1 MGDSIE
7 LGRGEVRATLPLSRV
22 NRHLVVTGATG
33 TGKTVSIL
41 GIAGRLAASGVPVFF
56 PDVKGDAVAALAGSA
71 PSRILSRFKMPARLI
86 DPVTMSRALGL
97 TSAQASTLEVVWEIG
112 NRCDKFATLDD
123 VRAILHGLDR
133 NPRAFPEF
141 GQTSPASVR
150 VLLRSLLA
158 FERHGGAAL
167 MGEPAFDVA
176 TLCDLDSEGRGI
188 VNVLPAERLARAG
201 DLYPLALLYVL
212 DQITERFP
220 ECGDLDRPRVVLVF
234 DEAHLIFR
242 DATPESVR
250 DIARKVR
257 LLRSKGVGLIFAT
270 QAASDIPAD
279 VIAQCGSRI
288 QHGLRASSP
297 ADLAALKVAASTLPC
312 PPKGVDMAD
321 AIRRLGTG
329 QAIVSTVQEDGSP
342 SPARK
347 VTMLP
352 PMPGDHV
359 PTEPEPVA
367 EPLAAPVVAG
377 SLAEPLIAAGLI
389 FGFLSLLLF
398 AVGTAIS

>member
-1 MGDSIE
+1 MVDSIE
-7 LGRGEVRATLPLSRV
+7 LGRGEVLATLPLSRV

-97 TSAQASTLEVVWEIG
+97 TPAQASTLEVVWEIG
-112 NRCDKFATLDD
+112 NRCGNFATLDD
-123 VRAILHGLDR
+123 VRSILHTIDR

-141 GQTSPASVR
+141 GQVSPASVR

-167 MGEPAFDVA
+167 MGDPVFDVA
-176 TLCDLDSEGRGI
+176 TLCALDSEGRGI

-212 DQITERFP
+212 DQIAERFP

-279 VIAQCGSRI
+279 VLAQCGSRI

-312 PPKGVDMAD
+312 PPKGVDMVD

-367 EPLAAPVVAG
+367 EPIAAPVVAG